1 MGHVPFA
8 AFAENGHELFI
19 GLTSTGRFAER
30 YMFSRLRHGRES
42 NAVRNFP
49 NLSVSRSMKYTM
61 LNIAVPVA
69 SITVIQSARTN
80 RDVFWVRSGVSES
93 ERISRG
99 RG

>member
-1 MGHVPFA
+1 
-8 AFAENGHELFI
+8 
-19 GLTSTGRFAER
+19 
-30 YMFSRLRHGRES
+30 
-42 NAVRNFP
+42 
-49 NLSVSRSMKYTM
+49 MKYTM